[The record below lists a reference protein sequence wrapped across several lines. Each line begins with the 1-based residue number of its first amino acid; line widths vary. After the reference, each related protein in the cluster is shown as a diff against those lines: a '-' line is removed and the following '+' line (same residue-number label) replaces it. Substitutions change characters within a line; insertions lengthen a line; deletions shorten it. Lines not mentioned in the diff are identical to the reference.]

1 MTEVGDMIK
10 RCDLNRLNQFG
21 AFLSM
26 RIRQCKEDETA
37 LKPVS
42 LLADMD
48 EVLICGAFPKEDEEW
63 IFKNGIKLRVG
74 ISLSLYY

>member
-1 MTEVGDMIK
+1 MIK
-10 RCDLNRLNQFG
+10 RCGLNSLNQFG

-42 LLADMD
+42 LLTGLD
-48 EVLICGAFPKEDEEW
+48 EVLICGAFPREDEEW
-63 IFKNGIKLRVG
+63 IFKNGIKLRVS
-74 ISLSLYY
+74 IPLPHYD